1 MFATRLFWLT
11 GTMEE
16 KEIMHCLS
24 TQESLFWFV
33 IHGHQAM
40 HYIQKHIYLLQE
52 DREGVLRG
60 IYENIQARN

>member
-1 MFATRLFWLT
+1 
-11 GTMEE
+11 
-16 KEIMHCLS
+16 MHCLS

-60 IYENIQARN
+60 IYENIKARNYWV